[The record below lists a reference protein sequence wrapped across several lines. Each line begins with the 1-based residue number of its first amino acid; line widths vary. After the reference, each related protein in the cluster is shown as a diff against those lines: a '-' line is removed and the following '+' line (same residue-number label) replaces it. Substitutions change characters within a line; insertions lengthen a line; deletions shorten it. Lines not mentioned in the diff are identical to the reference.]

1 MRIGWNGGGHF
12 RSVEAIRERACWAA
26 DQGFASFWLSQIAG
40 PDSLTA
46 LAAIGND
53 APGIELG
60 TSVVPL
66 YGRHPFVLAS
76 QALATQDAVGGRLVL
91 GIGPSHRRYAEHML
105 GGSYERPFTRT
116 REELHALEQLM
127 AGEVVDSEGAEVT
140 VRGQLAIDA
149 PAPPILVAALAPR
162 MLALAGR
169 HAAGTALWMVGP
181 KTLAEHIAPRIQA
194 AAADAARPPPRIIAR
209 VPVCLTEDVPRARSH
224 AASRLAVYGMLPA
237 YRAMLEREGVGA
249 PEELLVAGSEDA
261 IRERLATYAEGGA
274 TDLRVSQMC
283 PKEGEA
289 EATCDLLVR
298 LAQEFNR
305 A

>member
-181 KTLAEHIAPRIQA
+181 KTLAEHITPRIQTA
-194 AAADAARPPPRIIAR
+194 AAAPPPPPPPRAPPGGRGPPHDPLR
-209 VPVCLTEDVPRARSH
+209 VFLQ
-224 AASRLAVYGMLPA
+224 ASRSVSPKTCPGPA
-237 YRAMLEREGVGA
+237 ATPRPGWRFTGCSRPIVRCSNARA
-249 PEELLVAGSEDA
+249 
-261 IRERLATYAEGGA
+261 
-274 TDLRVSQMC
+274 
-283 PKEGEA
+283 
-289 EATCDLLVR
+289 
-298 LAQEFNR
+298 
-305 A
+305 